1 MANNTRTISEE
12 DKLRANYAEYLVRRK
27 SAKSLLIK
35 VAIILLALVVV
46 AFSMMYIFPKF
57 SAAAMLPIFVGTMAL
72 CWYLWRYTCLEY
84 EYIIIQATVE
94 FHRIY
99 GERNRKKVYE
109 IKTSDIEKVAP
120 VNVHPEVM
128 DADYAEIHDFSDGK
142 HGGDDFFYII
152 YNGEKG
158 KSIIYINV
166 IKKTLDVFKY
176 YKSSAVE
183 YGNIK

>member
-1 MANNTRTISEE
+1 MAKNMRNISEE
-12 DKLRANYAEYLVRRK
+12 DKLRPNYAEYLVK
-27 SAKSLLIK
+27 INGKKTTLIK
-35 VAIILLALVVV
+35 VGLIFFTVLLLVAIIAIL
-46 AFSMMYIFPKF
+46 SKFPM
-57 SAAAMLPIFVGTMAL
+57 AMLPICVGSMAL
-72 CWYLWRYTCLEY
+72 CWYLWRFTCLEY
-84 EYIIIQATVE
+84 EYIIISATVE
-94 FHRIY
+94 FHKIY
-99 GERNRKKVYE
+99 GERYRKKVYE
-109 IKTSDIEKVAP
+109 IKTTDIEKVAP
-120 VNVHPEVM
+120 VAAHPEVM

-142 HGGDDFFYII
+142 RGEDFFYIL

>member
-1 MANNTRTISEE
+1 MANSIRTISEE
-12 DKLRANYAEYLVRRK
+12 DKMRSNYAEYL
-27 SAKSLLIK
+27 IK
-35 VAIILLALVVV
+35 RNDMKTKLTKAGLVLFTILLV
-46 AFSMMYIFPKF
+46 AGIGTVLFVLNF
-57 SAAAMLPIFVGTMAL
+57 AWAMLPLCVGTMAL
-72 CWYLWRYTCLEY
+72 CWFLWRYTCLEY

-99 GERNRKKVYE
+99 GERSRKKIHE

-120 VNVHPEVM
+120 VAAHPEVM
-128 DADYAEIHDFSDGK
+128 DADYAAIYDFSDGN
-142 HGGDDFFYII
+142 HGEDFFYIL

-158 KSIIYINV
+158 KEIIYINV

-176 YKSSAVE
+176 YKASAVE

>member
-1 MANNTRTISEE
+1 MANNIRNISEE
-12 DKLRANYAEYLVRRK
+12 DKLRSNYAEYLVK
-27 SAKSLLIK
+27 SGSKKSLFLKI
-35 VAIILLALVVV
+35 AIIGGAILVIALAFVLVLRWV
-46 AFSMMYIFPKF
+46 
-57 SAAAMLPIFVGTMAL
+57 AAAMLPIFIGVMAL
-72 CWYLWRYTCLEY
+72 SWFLWRYTCLEY

-99 GERNRKKVYE
+99 GERSRKKIHE

-120 VNVHPEVM
+120 VYAHPEVM
-128 DADYAEIHDFSDGK
+128 DDDYAAIYDFSNGK
-142 HGGDDFFYII
+142 HGEDFFYIL

-158 KSIIYINV
+158 KEIVYINV

-176 YKSSAVE
+176 YKASAVE

>member
-12 DKLRANYAEYLVRRK
+12 DKLRSNYAEYLVRRK
-27 SAKSLLIK
+27 GGKSILIK
-35 VAIILLALVVV
+35 AAIVVGAILVVALSFALVLKWV
-46 AFSMMYIFPKF
+46 
-57 SAAAMLPIFVGTMAL
+57 AAAMLPIFIGTMFAA
-72 CWYLWRYTCLEY
+72 WFLWRYTCLEY

-99 GERNRKKVYE
+99 GERNRKKIHE
-109 IKTSDIEKVAP
+109 IKTADIEKVAP
-120 VNVHPEVM
+120 VIAHPEVM
-128 DADYAEIHDFSDGK
+128 DADYAEIYDFSDGK

-158 KSIIYINV
+158 RSIIYINV

>member
-1 MANNTRTISEE
+1 MANNIRTISDEE
-12 DKLRANYAEYLVRRK
+12 KMRSNYAEYLVRCK
-27 SAKSLLIK
+27 SAKTALMK
-35 VAIILLALVVV
+35 VGIILGAIVIIALAFMLVLRWV
-46 AFSMMYIFPKF
+46 
-57 SAAAMLPIFVGTMAL
+57 AAAMLPIFVGTMAL
-72 CWYLWRYTCLEY
+72 GWYLWRFTTLEY
-84 EYIIIQATVE
+84 EYIIISATVE

-99 GERNRKKVYE
+99 GERSRKKIHE

-120 VNVHPEVM
+120 LHAHPEVM
-128 DADYAEIHDFSDGK
+128 DAEYAEIYDFSDGK
-142 HGGDDFFYII
+142 HGEDCFYIL

-176 YKSSAVE
+176 YKASAVE

>member
-1 MANNTRTISEE
+1 MANERRTISEE
-12 DKLRANYAEYLVRRK
+12 DKLRANYAEYLVRRNGGK
-27 SAKSLLIK
+27 TTLLKI
-35 VAIILLALVVV
+35 AIILGALVVV
-46 AFSMMYIFPKF
+46 ALAFVLVLRWI
-57 SAAAMLPIFVGTMAL
+57 AAAMLPIFIGTMAL
-72 CWYLWRYTCLEY
+72 GWYLWRYTCLEY

-99 GERNRKKVYE
+99 GERNRKKVHE
-109 IKTSDIEKVAP
+109 IKTADIEKVAP
-120 VNVHPEVM
+120 VAAHPEVM
-128 DADYAEIHDFSDGK
+128 DGDYAEIYDFSNGK
-142 HGGDDFFYII
+142 HGGDDFFYIL